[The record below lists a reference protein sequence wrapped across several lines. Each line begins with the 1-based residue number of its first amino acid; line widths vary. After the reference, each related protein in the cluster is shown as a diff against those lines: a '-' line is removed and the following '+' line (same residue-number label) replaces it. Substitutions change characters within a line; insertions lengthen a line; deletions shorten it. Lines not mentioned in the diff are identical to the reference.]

1 MRHLRKIA
9 EYRFKQIR
17 TPCKYE
23 EIVDYNFFDDY
34 VIFYARF
41 RCKRSV
47 TVKSVRIYF
56 DE

>member
-17 TPCKYE
+17 TPCKFE
-23 EIVDYNFFDDY
+23 EIVDYKFFDDY